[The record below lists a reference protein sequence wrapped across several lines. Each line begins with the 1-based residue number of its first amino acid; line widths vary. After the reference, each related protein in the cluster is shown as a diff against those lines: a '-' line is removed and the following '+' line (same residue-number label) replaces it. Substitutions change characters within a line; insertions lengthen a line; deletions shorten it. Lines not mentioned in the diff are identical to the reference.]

1 MVCGGASVKHQ
12 HVGAYPHTAC
22 EQFDSIHSHSF
33 IDGASGRTGHVGETM
48 LNQHGQRVCHVPDRR
63 LFHVV
68 EPVWDIAVDVDLAE
82 DLFVA
87 AYQNDQ
93 F

>member
-12 HVGAYPHTAC
+12 HVGAHTHCPC
-22 EQFDSIHSHSF
+22 EQFDSIHSHSL
-33 IDGASGRTGHVGETM
+33 IDGASGRTGHVGKTI
-48 LNQHGQRVCHVPDRR
+48 LDQHGQRVCHVPDCR
-63 LFHVV
+63 LCHVV
-68 EPVWDIAVDVDLAE
+68 EAVWYIAVDVDLAE